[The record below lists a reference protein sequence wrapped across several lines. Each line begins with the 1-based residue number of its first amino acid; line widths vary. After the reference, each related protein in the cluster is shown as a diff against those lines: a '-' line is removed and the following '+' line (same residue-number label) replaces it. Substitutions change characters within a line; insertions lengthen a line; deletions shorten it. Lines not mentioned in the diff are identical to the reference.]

1 MSMPEMVTEELVTT
15 DDEVT
20 VERFLETLYGIR
32 TGESSP
38 RTRAFPTL
46 HHYGDEL
53 GSWLR
58 LWGFGE
64 RS

>member
-1 MSMPEMVTEELVTT
+1 MPEMVTEDLVTT
-15 DDEVT
+15 DHEVS

-32 TGESSP
+32 TGESRP

-46 HHYGDEL
+46 YHSGDDV

-58 LWGFGE
+58 LWGLGE
-64 RS
+64 RP